1 MHDEIKN
8 NLNDP
13 KMLEKLYRENKSQF
27 KKAFKIVFPDIQ
39 HSPIAQIWHERLF
52 YETQEISTGTRKE
65 MLVVALLAIIAGII
79 AKIPDFTHINADFFY
94 PRNIAFIVFPMLS
107 VYFAWK
113 QKLGYRKIL
122 FLAVVILLSVVYIN
136 ILPEREL
143 SDTLILAYIH
153 MPLFMWA
160 VAGFAFAGQQPRSFS
175 IRLEYLRFNGELVV
189 LGALILIAG
198 GILSAVTIGLFELI
212 NIRIE
217 DFYMSNIAIWGL
229 AAAPVLG
236 THLVR
241 QNPQLV
247 GYVSPLVAKIFS
259 PLVLFMVVIYLIA
272 IVYTGK
278 NPYTDRDFLILFNF
292 LLIGVMAIILFSV
305 SGSTKTSTAKWHTMM
320 LFALSI
326 VTILVNGIAL
336 SAIVFRITEW
346 GFTPNRL
353 AVLGANLLM
362 ITNLVVVAF
371 QLFKTLKFKNELEG
385 VENSIAF
392 FLPVYAVWAFLV
404 TFIFPLLFNFQ

>member
-13 KMLEKLYRENKSQF
+13 IMLEKLYRENKSQF

-52 YETQEISTGTRKE
+52 YETQEISTGTRKDL
-65 MLVVALLAIIAGII
+65 LVVALLAIIAGII
-79 AKIPDFTHINADFFY
+79 AKIPDFTHIDADFFY

-122 FLAVVILLSVVYIN
+122 FLAVAILLSVVYIN

-143 SDTLILAYIH
+143 RDTLILAYIH

-160 VAGFAFAGQQPRSFS
+160 VTGFAFAGQQPRSFS
-175 IRLEYLRFNGELVV
+175 VRLEYLRFNGELVV

-259 PLVLFMVVIYLIA
+259 PLVLFMLVIYLLA

-292 LLIGVMAIILFSV
+292 LLVGVMAIILFSV
-305 SGSTKTSTAKWHTMM
+305 SGSAKTSTAKWHTIM

-362 ITNLVVVAF
+362 ITNLVVIAF
-371 QLFKTLKFKNELEG
+371 QLFKTLKFKDELVG

-404 TFIFPLLFNFQ
+404 TFIFPLLFNFH

>member
-1 MHDEIKN
+1 MHEEIIN

-27 KKAFKIVFPDIQ
+27 KKAFKMVFPDIQ
-39 HSPIAQIWHERLF
+39 HSPTAQIWNERLF
-52 YETQEISTGTRKE
+52 YETQEISTGTRHDL
-65 MLVVALLAIIAGII
+65 LVVALLAIIAGIV
-79 AKIPDFTHINADFFY
+79 AKFPDFANIDAEYFY
-94 PRNIAFIVFPMLS
+94 PRNIAFIVFPMLV

-113 QKLGYRKIL
+113 QKLGFRKIL
-122 FLAVVILLSVVYIN
+122 FLAGATLLSAVYIN
-136 ILPEREL
+136 ILPGNEL

-160 VAGFAFAGQQPRSFS
+160 VVGFAFAGLKPLNFS
-175 IRLEYLRFNGELVV
+175 LRLEYLRFNGELLV
-189 LGALILIAG
+189 LLALMLIAG

-217 DFYMSNIAIWGL
+217 DFYMSNIAILGL
-229 AAAPVLG
+229 AAAPIFG
-236 THLVR
+236 AHLVR
-241 QNPQLV
+241 KNPQLV

-259 PLVLFMVVIYLIA
+259 PLVMFMLIIYLIA

-305 SGSTKTSTAKWHTMM
+305 SGSTKTSTGKWQTMM

-336 SAIVFRITEW
+336 SAIIFRITEW

-362 ITNLVVVAF
+362 ITNLVVIAF
-371 QLFKTLKFKNELEG
+371 QFFKTLKFKNELVG
-385 VENSIAF
+385 VENSIAI
-392 FLPVYAVWAFLV
+392 FLPIYAAWAFLV